1 MQLEQEFKMKILT
14 RLLSVCLIGFFTANV
29 IAQVLP
35 FSASAYN
42 WENNP
47 SNFNNSPYN
56 WQNSSYNYENSNN
69 NFNAKNGLYD
79 NKGNRIGY
87 EVQAPTGVTNFF
99 DNSGNRIGY
108 TPAKR

>member
-1 MQLEQEFKMKILT
+1 MQSKAQKCLSCLSILFAGNA
-14 RLLSVCLIGFFTANV
+14 L
-29 IAQVLP
+29 AQAVP

-42 WENNP
+42 LENNP
-47 SNFNNSPYN
+47 NNFNNSKYN
-56 WQNSSYNYENSNN
+56 WQNSPYNFENSNN
-69 NFNAKNGLYD
+69 NFNATNGLYD

-108 TPAKR
+108 TPSKR